1 RAAASS
7 TASASRN
14 SPTVRVHHVS
24 ASTCRPTTTRRKRST
39 SRPKLK
45 SPHRSSDLTQ
55 TGRGTTMA
63 RSVYLARLI
72 GPPLVI
78 IALGMLIDQGGF
90 MELSRNF
97 MADPALIYV
106 ASAAGLFVGLA
117 IVLAHNVWTPDWRV
131 LITLLGWVSML
142 DSASWMLARRQITD
156 VWRPLLDSTL

>member
-1 RAAASS
+1 
-7 TASASRN
+7 
-14 SPTVRVHHVS
+14 
-24 ASTCRPTTTRRKRST
+24 
-39 SRPKLK
+39 
-45 SPHRSSDLTQ
+45 
-55 TGRGTTMA
+55 MA

-156 VWRPLLDSTL
+156 VWRPLLDSTLWPQAGGAITLLLGAILVYFGYLRRRTEAD

>member
-1 RAAASS
+1 
-7 TASASRN
+7 
-14 SPTVRVHHVS
+14 
-24 ASTCRPTTTRRKRST
+24 
-39 SRPKLK
+39 
-45 SPHRSSDLTQ
+45 
-55 TGRGTTMA
+55 MA

-117 IVLAHNVWTPDWRV
+117 IVLAHNVWAADWRV

-142 DSASWMLARRQITD
+142 DSASWMLARRQI
-156 VWRPLLDSTL
+156 VEMWRPFLDSAIWPQAGGAITLLIGAILVYFGYLRRRTEAD